1 MHQPGEYLDPEAAYV
16 TVVRSGMEPTN
27 VPAKWLSLNYNL
39 FEYGDDKIPIFGS
52 PMANSH

>member
-1 MHQPGEYLDPEAAYV
+1 MYQPGEYLDPEAAYI

-27 VPAKWLSLNYNL
+27 VPAKWLSLNYNP
-39 FEYGDDKIPIFGS
+39 FEYGDDKIPIFSS